1 MTLLWAKMGKS
12 LLEFVFTEAIN
23 PIIACVVLEQ
33 AEGIYSPVSC
43 LMVSSRCL
51 GLLRHKTGNPSW
63 V

>member
-1 MTLLWAKMGKS
+1 MLLWAKMGKS

-33 AEGIYSPVSC
+33 TEGIYSPVSC
-43 LMVSSRCL
+43 LIVSSRRCL
-51 GLLRHKTGNPSW
+51 GLLRNKTGSPRW